1 MTELT
6 HPVWRKSHRSAP
18 NNNCVEVA
26 RLADD
31 RIGIRDSKLDDASPV
46 LHVQSRGWNEF
57 LAGIKGSE
65 FVPSA

>member
-6 HPVWRKSHRSAP
+6 DPVWRKSHRSAP

-26 RLADD
+26 RLASDG
-31 RIGIRDSKLDDASPV
+31 IGIRDSKLDDTSPV

-57 LAGIKGSE
+57 LAAIKGNQ
-65 FVPSA
+65 FVPLA

>member
-6 HPVWRKSHRSAP
+6 HLVWRKSHRSAP

-26 RLADD
+26 RLASDG
-31 RIGIRDSKLDDASPV
+31 IGIRDSKLDDASPV
-46 LHVQSRGWNEF
+46 LHVQSQGWNEF
-57 LAGIKGSE
+57 LGGIKDSQ